1 MSLQSKTLKLCSC
14 NGTIPLDPK
23 RLAEA
28 LKTKQPLTVHR
39 ELCRKE
45 AGAFQS
51 VLADPDVIVACT
63 QEAPLFAELAMAAQ
77 SQARISF
84 LNIREAAGWS
94 SEGKDA
100 GPKIAALLAAAALPE
115 PEPVPEVTYKS
126 GRQLLI
132 IGPSE
137 AAIDWAER
145 LSGELEVRV
154 LMTRARAGELPPE
167 RKYPVW
173 SGRVTK
179 LSGWLGAFEAE
190 WQQENPIDLDICTRC
205 NACVRACPENAIDFT
220 YQINL
225 DKCTGHREC
234 VKACGAI
241 GAVDFSRTA
250 TARTERFDL
259 VLDLSRE
266 PLIRLHDLPQG
277 YAAPGADPLA
287 QALAVR
293 KLEALVGEFEKP
305 RFTQYRESICAHGR
319 SGKIGCTKCL
329 DVCSTGAI
337 HADGDYVRVEPHLCA
352 GCGGCATVC
361 PSGAMTYA
369 YPRVPDLGMRL
380 KTLLS
385 TYREAGGRDACLLV
399 HDIES
404 GRKLVQALGR
414 RAGFGERGL
423 GRKGAGRGLPARA
436 IPFESFHVASIGI
449 DVLLGAICYGA
460 SQVRVL
466 VTGREA
472 EGYIAALKEQMSFA
486 AAILDGLG
494 FAGEHFGL
502 VDGENLEQELWA
514 LTPAAGVGK
523 PATFNL
529 SSEKRTS
536 LDFAFDFLFKES
548 ESKTQEI
555 NLPAGAPFGALT
567 VNKDTCTLCKACIGA
582 CPEAA
587 LLDSPEAPQLRF
599 IERNCVQC
607 GLCATTCPEDA
618 IRLVPRLLFGTRA
631 KEAVVLNEAEP
642 FNCIR
647 CAKPFGTKKMI
658 ENMTGRLGTHSMFA
672 GGGALKRLQMC
683 GDCRVIDMAS
693 SKDEPSILDYTGRK

>member
-1 MSLQSKTLKLCSC
+1 MSLESKTLKLCSC
-14 NGTIPLDPK
+14 NGTIALDPR

-51 VLADPDVIVACT
+51 ALADPDVIVACT
-63 QEAPLFAELAMAAQ
+63 QEAPLFAELASAAQ

-126 GRQLLI
+126 GGQLLI

-154 LMTRARAGELPPE
+154 LMTRAQAGELPPE

-179 LSGWLGAFEAE
+179 LSGWLGAFEVE

-225 DKCTGHREC
+225 DKCKGHREC

-305 RFTQYRESICAHGR
+305 RFTQYRERICAHSR

-423 GRKGAGRGLPARA
+423 GRKGAGRGLPARV
-436 IPFESFHVASIGI
+436 IPFECFHVASIGI
-449 DVLLGAICYGA
+449 DLLLGAICYGA
-460 SQVRVL
+460 SQVRLL

-472 EGYIAALKEQMSFA
+472 DGYIAALKEQMSFA
-486 AAILDGLG
+486 AAILEGLG
-494 FAGEHFGL
+494 YAGEHFG
-502 VDGENLEQELWA
+502 VIESGNLEQNLWVLA
-514 LTPAAGVGK
+514 PASSVAR

-529 SSEKRTS
+529 SPEKRTS
-536 LDFAFDFLFKES
+536 LDFIFDFLLKES
-548 ESKTQEI
+548 KSKIQAI
-555 NLPAGAPFGALT
+555 GLPAGAPFGALT
-567 VNKDTCTLCKACIGA
+567 VNKETCTLCKACIGA

-618 IRLVPRLLFGTRA
+618 IRLVPRLLFGAQA

-647 CAKPFGTKKMI
+647 CAKPFGTKRMVD
-658 ENMTGRLGTHSMFA
+658 NMVGKLGTHSMFA
-672 GGGALKRLQMC
+672 AGGALKRLQMC

-693 SKDEPSILDYTGRK
+693 SKDEPSIFDYTGRK